1 MPTIPRIARGVEI
14 GTGPHLTI
22 NYTGGSP
29 AAENVSLA
37 SGTWYLLN
45 DNSTNDLLK
54 RLDDA
59 LTSAP
64 NITNATVS
72 ISSTQ
77 LITISVTTAAST
89 VASIDFST
97 TQLYPQDFGFALNT
111 STTSITFTANSATS
125 TFRPPVSWSPSTQ
138 DFDDVITRRDKAISL
153 TADDGSGVDDFYTGH
168 KISSHDIPEV
178 FAALTRNSTTT
189 SDHAGNVSGL
199 STGDTNA
206 TLETFLVGVST
217 RLGGARE
224 HLYWTPDIANPTTNR
239 RIKIGD
245 ARLLSGVEGWIVET
259 NRSPLFYDMR
269 FELIE
274 VD

>member
-14 GTGPHLTI
+14 GTGPHITI
-22 NYTGGSP
+22 NYAGGSP

-37 SGTWYLLN
+37 SGTWYLLR
-45 DNSTNDLLK
+45 DNSSNDLLK

-59 LTSAP
+59 LTSAS
-64 NITNATVS
+64 NITSATVS
-72 ISSTQ
+72 ISDSQ
-77 LITISVTTAAST
+77 LVTISVSTSAST
-89 VASIDFST
+89 VDTIDFTT
-97 TQLYPQDFGFALNT
+97 TQLYPQDFGFALDT
-111 STTSITFTANSATS
+111 STTSITFSTNSATA
-125 TFRPPVSWSPSTQ
+125 TYRPPISWSPSTQ
-138 DFDDVITRRDKAISL
+138 DFDDVITRRDKAVSL
-153 TADDGSGVDDFYTGH
+153 TADDGSGVDDFYSGH

-178 FAALTRNSTTT
+178 YAALTRNSTTT

-199 STGDTNA
+199 ATGDTNA
-206 TLETFLVGVST
+206 TLETFLVGLST

-224 HLYWTPDIANPTTNR
+224 HLYLTPDIDTPTTNR

>member
-22 NYTGGSP
+22 NYSSGSP
-29 AAENVSLA
+29 ASESVSLA
-37 SGTWYLLN
+37 SGTWYLLS

-59 LTSAP
+59 ITSAS
-64 NITNATVS
+64 NITTATVS
-72 ISSTQ
+72 INSSQ
-77 LITISVTTAAST
+77 LVSIKAVAAVSS
-89 VASIDFST
+89 VASIDFIT
-97 TQLYPQDFGFALNT
+97 TQLYPQDFGFALDT
-111 STTSITFTANSATS
+111 STTTITFSGVTETATY
-125 TFRPPVSWSPSTQ
+125 RPPISWSPSTQ
-138 DFDDVITRRDKAISL
+138 DFDDVITRRDKAVSL

-199 STGDTNA
+199 ATGDTNA

-224 HLYWTPDIANPTTNR
+224 HLYWTPDIASPTTNR

-259 NRSPLFYDMR
+259 NRSPLFYDMQ